1 MKLHKI
7 ITGPIFLLLF
17 IITTPLQWILMQA
30 FGYICKLNNWV
41 TKKMME
47 SLRKVD

>member
-17 IITTPLQWILMQA
+17 IFTAPLQWILMQA
-30 FGYICKLNNWV
+30 FGYVCKLHNWV
-41 TKKMME
+41 TRKMMG
-47 SLRKVD
+47 SLMKEE